1 MNGEV
6 ESKCRPSYRFL
17 TEEQINH
24 FHKSTLELLGTVG
37 VKILHPEALDML
49 ARVGCKVKDDHVVL
63 IPVRII
69 EDAIRS
75 APSRIVIYNRM
86 GLEAMDLQGRNIHFG
101 LGTDLAKHYD
111 LKTGELRE
119 SRLEDVGTAA
129 RVADVCENIDFIASY
144 AIPFDSPPN
153 LMYIDSFKKELE
165 NSAKPVF
172 FTAAVREDLSV
183 IHQMAAAVAGGEEAL
198 KEKPALIHYSEPMSP
213 LVHTESG
220 VGKLFYCADNRIPVL
235 YIPGMMSGASAPVT
249 LAGAIVMGNA
259 EALSGIVLHQLRA
272 PGSPIISG
280 FGTSTMDLHFGT
292 CIYGCPEYRL
302 ALSASADLYHHYS
315 IPVFGTAGA
324 SDSNCLDQQAGMEWG
339 ISLLNDALN
348 GINLIHDVGYLGQG
362 LIGHPAGIIMC
373 DEIISYVKRF
383 IRGFDM
389 DPEHIALDV
398 IKQVGHQGHFLAT
411 KHTKRFHREE
421 HWRPKYCNR
430 SPVQDWIDSG
440 RPDWK
445 DLAIEKALEILDNH
459 NPEPVSDD
467 ILAVLG
473 DIREKAE
480 KDLSNREF
488 EC

>member
-1 MNGEV
+1 
-6 ESKCRPSYRFL
+6 
-17 TEEQINH
+17 
-24 FHKSTLELLGTVG
+24 
-37 VKILHPEALDML
+37 ML

-63 IPVRII
+63 IPDRLI

-111 LKTGELRE
+111 LKTGEIRE

-165 NSAKPVF
+165 NSVKPVF

-302 ALSASADLYHHYS
+302 ALSASADLYHHYR

-324 SDSNCLDQQAGMEWG
+324 SDSNSLDQQAGMEWG

-445 DLAIEKALEILDNH
+445 DLAIEKTLEILDNH

-467 ILAVLG
+467 ILSVLG